1 MVLLYPPQGAHGHAA
16 LGHNQ
21 RSRRNSWPD
30 DATCGGPGGQNF
42 SSLEQSNFY
51 IFLMRHSS
59 LKNLTDKS
67 SNQLN
72 M

>member
-1 MVLLYPPQGAHGHAA
+1 MVLLYPPQRALGHAQ
-16 LGHNQ
+16 GHNQ

-30 DATCGGPGGQNF
+30 DATRGGPGGQNF
-42 SSLEQSNFY
+42 GSLDQSNFY

-67 SNQLN
+67 NNNQMN
-72 M
+72 V

>member
-1 MVLLYPPQGAHGHAA
+1 MVLLYPPQRA
-16 LGHNQ
+16 LGHPLGHNL

-42 SSLEQSNFY
+42 CSLEQSNFY

-67 SNQLN
+67 TINQLN